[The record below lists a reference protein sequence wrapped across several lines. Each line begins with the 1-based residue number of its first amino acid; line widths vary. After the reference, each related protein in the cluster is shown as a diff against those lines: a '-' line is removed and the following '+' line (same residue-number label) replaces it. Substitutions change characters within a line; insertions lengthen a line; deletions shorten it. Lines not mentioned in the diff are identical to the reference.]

1 MDCARPL
8 RLGGLVSGGGRTVL
22 NIHERIAAGELA
34 ARLEIV
40 ISSRPEAR
48 AVARCRKVGLRVEV
62 VDRSRLDD
70 TAFYQ
75 GIADLL
81 REARVELVCM
91 AGFLSFWRIPAD
103 FLGRVIN
110 IHPAL
115 LPAFGG
121 KGFYGD
127 RVHRAVLESGAR
139 ESGCTVHFADNIYDH
154 GPTILQRRVP
164 VYADDDYEKLAAR
177 VFKEELIAYPQA
189 IQMFI
194 EGKCALPNRG
204 LQRKN

>member
-1 MDCARPL
+1 MGCARPL
-8 RLGGLVSGGGRTVL
+8 RLGGLVSGSGRTVL

-48 AVARCRKVGLRVEV
+48 AVARCRQVGLRAEV
-62 VDRSRLDD
+62 VDRRRLDD
-70 TAFYQ
+70 TAFCQ

-91 AGFLSFWRIPAD
+91 AGFLSFWQIPAD

-121 KGFYGD
+121 KGLYGD

-139 ESGCTVHFADNIYDH
+139 ESGCTVHFADNLYDH
-154 GPTILQRRVP
+154 GPTILQRKVP
-164 VYADDDYEKLAAR
+164 VHADDDYEKLAAR

-189 IQMFI
+189 IGMFI
-194 EGKCALPNRG
+194 DGKCALPDRA

>member
-1 MDCARPL
+1 MGRSSPL

-34 ARLEIV
+34 AGLEIV

-48 AVARCRKVGLRVEV
+48 AVVRCRQVGLRVEV
-62 VDRSRLDD
+62 VDRRQLDD
-70 TAFYQ
+70 TAFCQ

-91 AGFLSFWRIPAD
+91 AGFLSFWQIPAD

-154 GPTILQRRVP
+154 GPTILQRKVP
-164 VYADDDYEKLAAR
+164 VHADDDYEKLAAR

-194 EGKCALPNRG
+194 DGKCALPDRA